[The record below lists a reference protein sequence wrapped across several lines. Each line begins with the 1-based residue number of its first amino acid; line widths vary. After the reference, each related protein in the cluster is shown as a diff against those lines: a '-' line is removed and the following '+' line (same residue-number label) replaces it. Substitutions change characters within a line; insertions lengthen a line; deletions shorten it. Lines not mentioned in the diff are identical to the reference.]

1 MKLRSL
7 ELRAFGSLRDVRLD
21 FADDAPRLH
30 VIYGPNEAGKS
41 TALRALRGLF
51 FGIASNTR
59 DAHSIKPADLR
70 VAALLSDSEGRQRY
84 VVRRK
89 GLKDTLREED
99 DKTPLSE
106 EDVLWVTAGMHASTF
121 ESQFGLTFDTLHRG
135 ADELLGSGGDL
146 GQSLFAA
153 AVNGGQV
160 RRVLE
165 GLEAEAEALFR
176 KKGVKMPLN
185 VAIAQ
190 FEQAKRESREHATRA
205 DVFEQQ
211 QSEVEAA
218 EAGYAELTG
227 QLSALRAERAK
238 LERVKN
244 ILPLLSRQRARQAER
259 AALVNVAR
267 LHEGAADERR
277 RALAQRR
284 DAQVRLEQTQAELER
299 LAQNHRALEQHIA
312 PLLIPMTVS
321 SAEQL
326 RDRLSLYR
334 DAQRKLPSRKEAL
347 KRARREVE
355 RAQLALQ
362 LKDADAET
370 IERLRLPKNLE
381 VRAREQLRKGE
392 LLQKDV
398 IAERRKLDDLRHALE
413 QARKKLWQLWAAK
426 KPERQ
431 LSLLS
436 RSEPP
441 RAAALTDELC
451 RHFEQRL
458 EKLEQKQ
465 RELEQKRQS
474 TEEQLAQNEQARAE
488 LSRLGEPPSE
498 ADLARCREQR
508 DGALQQ
514 LRELLVAQPDD
525 TRAVAYVE
533 RALALNAH
541 ADGLADHM
549 RREADRVAA
558 VAQLAATHATLEAGL
573 ERTWHELERLA
584 VRTQKTQNE
593 WAEVFNSAGLI
604 VRLPREALRLLESQR
619 DLDLQCEQLELQLA
633 SQERAHRA
641 AVAAERAWFEGWTEL
656 ARSLELV
663 DERAST
669 VKEQAATST
678 AELEALLSARTELLA
693 RYDAAQALER
703 ELDASVAELQSFEEA
718 SLQLCAAHMP
728 ELADAPADVAAER
741 LIAAHQRT
749 HAALQ
754 QIQKAAETTRAREQ
768 AAVEAQRELAQAE
781 RHLAELMRAAG
792 VDDPSALEEAERR
805 SARAQ
810 DLDAELAKD
819 ATDLAAHA
827 EGQDAAALVDEVG
840 LTSDQI
846 RVRIAELDDEYKLLD
861 DRRLEQKEQL
871 ASKRFG
877 LERLHEKH
885 RASDAA
891 GDAALHLEEVRE
903 LSERYAQLRLA
914 ASLLKREIAQYRER
928 HRGPV
933 LEKAAEWFR
942 HLTINMFSGLDVD
955 YDDAGQ
961 PQLQC
966 VRSDSRNSRLGVP
979 ALSTGTRDQ
988 LFLALRLASI
998 EHLGTQR
1005 ELMPLI
1011 LDDILVQF
1019 DDSRSR
1025 AALSAL
1031 AQFASTTQVIFFTHH
1046 EHLCE
1051 LAKEVVPAE
1060 RLQILRLPQAA
1071 VTTQLLLS

>member
-21 FADDAPRLH
+21 FEDDAPRLH

-59 DAHSIKPADLR
+59 DAHSVKPADLR

-89 GLKDTLREED
+89 GLKDTLRAED
-99 DKTPLSE
+99 DKTPLSAE
-106 EDVLWVTAGMHASTF
+106 EALWVTAGMHASTF

-190 FEQAKRESREHATRA
+190 FDQAKRESRDHATRA

-218 EAGYAELTG
+218 EAAYAELTR

-259 AALVNVAR
+259 AALGTVAC
-267 LHEGAADERR
+267 LPEEAAEERR
-277 RALAQRR
+277 RAMAQRR

-299 LAQNHRALEQHIA
+299 LAENRQALEQHILPA
-312 PLLIPMTVS
+312 LVSMPAS

-334 DAQRKLPSRKEAL
+334 DAQRKLPSRREAL

-362 LKDADAET
+362 LKDADAAT

-392 LLQKDV
+392 LLRQDV
-398 IAERRKLDDLRHALE
+398 VAERRKLDDLRHGLE
-413 QARKKLWQLWAAK
+413 QSRKKLWQLWAAK

-451 RHFEQRL
+451 RHFEQRF

-474 TEEQLAQNEQARAE
+474 IEEQLGQNEQARAE

-508 DGALQQ
+508 DGALKE
-514 LRELLVAQPDD
+514 LRELLIAHPDD
-525 TRAVAYVE
+525 ARAVAYVE

-558 VAQLAATHATLEAGL
+558 VAQLAATHATLEASL
-573 ERTWHELERLA
+573 ERTAHELERLA
-584 VRTQKTQNE
+584 ARTQKTQNE

-604 VRLPREALRLLESQR
+604 VRLPREALRLLENQR

-641 AVAAERAWFEGWTEL
+641 AVAAERTWFEGWSEL
-656 ARSLELV
+656 ARALELL
-663 DERAST
+663 DASAASS
-669 VKEQAATST
+669 KETST
-678 AELEALLSARTELLA
+678 AELEAILSARTELLA

-703 ELDASVAELQSFEEA
+703 ELDASLAELQSFEQA

-741 LIAAHQRT
+741 LITAHQRT
-749 HAALQ
+749 HAALR
-754 QIQKAAETTRAREQ
+754 QIQEATETTRSREQ
-768 AAVEAQRELAQAE
+768 AALEAQRELAQAD
-781 RHLAELMRAAG
+781 RHLEQLMRAAG
-792 VDDPSALEEAERR
+792 VDDPAALEEAERR

-819 ATDLAAHA
+819 ATDLAAHG
-827 EGQDAAALVDEVG
+827 EGQDAAALVAEVG

-846 RVRIAELDDEYKLLD
+846 RVRVAELEDEYKLLD

-871 ASKRFG
+871 VSKRFG

-891 GDAALHLEEVRE
+891 GDAALHLEEVRA

-914 ASLLKREIAQYRER
+914 ASLLRREIAQYRER

-942 HLTINMFSGLDVD
+942 HLTVNMFSGLDVD

-961 PQLQC
+961 PLLQC
-966 VRSDSRNSRLGVP
+966 VRSDSHNTRLGVP

-1019 DDSRSR
+1019 DDGRSR
-1025 AALSAL
+1025 AALRAL
-1031 AQFASTTQVIFFTHH
+1031 AQFASNTQVIFFTHH

-1071 VTTQLLLS
+1071 VSTQLLLS